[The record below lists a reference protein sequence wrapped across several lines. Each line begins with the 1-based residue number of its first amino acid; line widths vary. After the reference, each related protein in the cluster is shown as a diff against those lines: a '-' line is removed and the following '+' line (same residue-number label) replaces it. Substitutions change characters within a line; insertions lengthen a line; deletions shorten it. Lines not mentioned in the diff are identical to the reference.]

1 MNKSSQ
7 IKVRVAPS
15 PTGAFHVGNAQ
26 SALFNWLFARKNGGE
41 FYLRIEDTDVE
52 RSTKESERGIM
63 EALAWLDLNPD
74 PLKAE
79 LRLGIRDG
87 IIHQSQ
93 RKSRYH
99 GELERLISSGKAFW
113 CNHTKEELEA
123 EKKRQES
130 QKEPPRHLCNHK
142 HRHHKTVFPATSP
155 ENKDW
160 IIRLNVEHESDRKI
174 IFNDVIRGP
183 IEFEARLLGDI
194 SIARSLDSPLY
205 NFAVVVDDSD
215 MEISYVIRGE
225 DHISNTPKQILIY
238 EALELSIPMFAH
250 LPLILGPDK
259 SKLSKRHGGTS
270 TADYQ
275 KDYLPAALLNF
286 LGGLSYT
293 FSKEIISKEEMVQ
306 EFDLAKVHKSGAVFD
321 IKKLNWLNS
330 QYVKMLTPDELRT
343 ATGISQIPDAAVPL
357 ITERLEKLSEAGEY
371 GYLWEEPEYDVS
383 LLLWKT
389 SSFESVKKALDEVK
403 VIVAGYDFKN
413 GKEKFRKA
421 LDSLGEKTGDRG
433 LVYWPLRVALSGK
446 QKSPDPVD
454 IAFVIGK
461 EKTLE
466 RIDTALKK

>member
-1 MNKSSQ
+1 MDKNN

-26 SALFNWLFARKNGGE
+26 SALYNWLFARKNGGE

-160 IIRLNVEHESDRKI
+160 IIRLNVEHESDRK
-174 IFNDVIRGP
+174 
-183 IEFEARLLGDI
+183 
-194 SIARSLDSPLY
+194 
-205 NFAVVVDDSD
+205 
-215 MEISYVIRGE
+215 
-225 DHISNTPKQILIY
+225 
-238 EALELSIPMFAH
+238 
-250 LPLILGPDK
+250 
-259 SKLSKRHGGTS
+259 
-270 TADYQ
+270 
-275 KDYLPAALLNF
+275 
-286 LGGLSYT
+286 
-293 FSKEIISKEEMVQ
+293 IISKEEMVQ

-446 QKSPDPVD
+446 QKSPDPVN
-454 IAFVIGK
+454 IAFLIEKKKPLEKK
-461 EKTLE
+461 EP
-466 RIDTALKK
+466 R